1 MSEKAITRVSLADL
15 QARKEHGVSKGS
27 PNAPER
33 DVFGKDFWDKAEAR
47 IGKGEIQSVHLKLD
61 RDVFEFFKNGGK
73 GHITRMQDVLKAYV
87 HAHR

>member
-1 MSEKAITRVSLADL
+1 MSEKAITRVSLAEL
-15 QARKEHGVSKGS
+15 QARKARGEFKGS

-33 DVFGKDFWDKAEAR
+33 DVFDRGFWDKAEAR
-47 IGKGEIQSVHLKLD
+47 IGKGDVRSVHLKLD
-61 RDVFEFFKNGGK
+61 KEVFEFFKGGGK